1 MTRDEYVHELA
12 VKCSKEDILF
22 PIEKEI
28 IFKRDKENEM
38 EFELDSNKCTSKDVL
53 EYLFDCGEYVSTDYY
68 FAMVRNYLCDVFV
81 APSLDDTETCKRVFN
96 TVLLMMQLPLCLNY
110 FPKSRSYKIDEDIDY
125 DDTDSRSVL
134 HTAILNVKDFV
145 ERIPE
150 EYFTS
155 PASTKYHGAFSGGLM
170 YHSLGVLKSVLDTC
184 DVYLTDK
191 YRELYLTSPKIKDIS
206 IGIRNDICSNLAA
219 ILLHDFCKVGKYK
232 FNEDK
237 QKYEYNYDSDPSFQ
251 HGAESYR
258 RIIREGFHL
267 SKEWELAVVYHMG
280 VFDVSKQ
287 EMLDFSSIAEKVP
300 EVLLLHHADMISSKI
315 LHL

>member
-1 MTRDEYVHELA
+1 M
-12 VKCSKEDILF
+12 K
-22 PIEKEI
+22 
-28 IFKRDKENEM
+28 M
-38 EFELDSNKCTSKDVL
+38 EFDLNLINSEAEHVL
-53 EYLFDCGEYVSTDYY
+53 KYLFDFKDSVTVDLY
-68 FAMVRNYLCDVFV
+68 FERVRSYLCNVLYIEKNLSEKHI
-81 APSLDDTETCKRVFN
+81 APSLENKEVCKQIFSA
-96 TVLLMMQLPLCLNY
+96 VLIMMYLPLSLDY
-110 FPKSRSYKIDEDIDY
+110 LPKTKSYKINEEIDY
-125 DDTDSRSVL
+125 DDTNPKSVL
-134 HTAILNVKDFV
+134 YTVTINVKDFMK
-145 ERIPE
+145 RIPE
-150 EYFTS
+150 EYFIS

-287 EMLDFSSIAEKVP
+287 EMSDFSSIAEKVP